1 MSRMPLERIEEL
13 FHQAA
18 DLDAEARAA
27 FLDLEC
33 AGDRA
38 LRAAVEELL
47 RHDEASERT
56 EAFIVSP
63 IERAQLDEQPTASG
77 QACATITLPQHA
89 PPGYELI
96 EVLGSGGMGVVIKAR
111 QLSLGRLVALK
122 MLPYAAPVTPEQ
134 FARFRAE
141 AQALASL
148 QHPNIVQIYEV
159 GELEGRPYLVMEY
172 VPGPN
177 LARELAGSPQPARAA
192 AELVLVLAGAIQA
205 VHDRGIIHR
214 DLKPANVLL
223 VSGGVVSG
231 ESSARNAQ
239 ERATTTHHSPLTTHQ
254 IKITDFGLAKRFGP
268 GSNQTT
274 SGAILGTPS
283 YMAPEQARG
292 RLDAPGPAIDIYA
305 LGAILYELLTG
316 RPPFRGTSPEETITQ
331 LLNEEPVPPTRMRRS
346 LPRDLVTICL
356 KCLEKEPQ
364 RRYASAAVL
373 AEDLRHFLAGEPILA
388 RPVGMPERF
397 WRWCRRRPLVAALAA
412 TSSALAI
419 ALLVTILVYQ
429 SLLLRQTEHKLQG
442 VQQQALQSGQ
452 LADEERR
459 QLSSLDRALGA
470 RELEQGDALAALVWL
485 TEALRLDSGD
495 PERERED
502 RIRIALALR
511 QCPRL
516 VQLLTGNQPVA
527 GVQLSPSGCWLVMLD
542 KDGSLEI
549 LEVLTGRV
557 RPLRGALGAGG
568 KPASIA
574 LSRDGCLLAVVE
586 SDGSTRVWNVDKGAP
601 HAPAFRHEAPVLRAT
616 FGGDNLSLTAQ
627 LANGK
632 MQTWDLRTGQP
643 DLAAQAERRATR
655 AHAVADNG
663 RWFFALSEDG
673 LGRVGQ
679 LPHGNTVAGLVHVDH
694 AVTIAALR
702 EDGLRLALID
712 PDNVLWTWDPQSG
725 KETLLVS
732 SLRSEGIIREMKWS
746 ADGQRL
752 LTVSS
757 LNRARVWDAGTGVP
771 LTPPLV
777 HVGPLLSAGFAG
789 GDRVLTVGR
798 DGSVRIWE
806 LRQNPR
812 EQNDPSP
819 DDRPLP
825 ELLSL
830 AQVLSGRSLGAD
842 GSLLPLEAG
851 QLDSAWKSLH
861 P

>member
-27 FLDLEC
+27 FLDREC

-38 LRAAVEELL
+38 LRDAVEELL
-47 RHDEASERT
+47 RHDEASDQT

-122 MLPYAAPVTPEQ
+122 MLPYTAPVTPEQ

-148 QHPNIVQIYEV
+148 QHPNIVQVYEV

-177 LARELAGSPQPARAA
+177 LARELAGSPQPAREA
-192 AELVLVLAGAIQA
+192 AELVLVLAAAIQA

-223 VSGGVVSG
+223 VSD
-231 ESSARNAQ
+231 ESAARNADDAD
-239 ERATTTHHSPLTTHQ
+239 ERSSTTHHSPLTTHQ

-268 GSNQTT
+268 DSSQTT

-331 LLNEEPVPPTRMRRS
+331 LLNEDPVPPVRMRPS

-364 RRYASAAVL
+364 RRYASAAML
-373 AEDLRHFLAGEPILA
+373 AEDLRHFLAGEPIRA
-388 RPVGMPERF
+388 RAVGMPERF
-397 WRWCRRRPLVAALAA
+397 WRWCRRRPLVATLAA
-412 TSSALAI
+412 TSSLLAI

-470 RELEQGDALAALVWL
+470 RELEQGDALAALLWL

-502 RIRIALALR
+502 RVRIAQALQ

-516 VQLLTGNQPVA
+516 AQLLTGNQPVA
-527 GVQLSPSGCWLVMLD
+527 GVQLSPSGCWLVMLG

-568 KPASIA
+568 KPAAIA

-586 SDGSTRVWNVDKGAP
+586 SDGATRVWNVDKGAP
-601 HAPAFRHEAPVLRAT
+601 HTPAFRHEAAVLRAT

-643 DLAAQAERRATR
+643 DLAAQAERRAAR
-655 AHAVADNG
+655 ASAVTDNG

-679 LPHGNTVAGLVHVDH
+679 LPHGNTVAGLTHVDH
-694 AVTIAALR
+694 AVTVAALR
-702 EDGLRLALID
+702 DDGRRLALVD
-712 PDNVLWTWDPQSG
+712 SDKVLWTWDPQSG
-725 KETLLVS
+725 KETLLVP
-732 SLRSEGIIREMKWS
+732 SLRSEGIVTEMKWS

-789 GDRVLTVGR
+789 SDQVLTVGR

-806 LRQNPR
+806 LRQNSKEPG
-812 EQNDPSP
+812 EPAP
-819 DDRPLP
+819 DNRPLP
-825 ELLSL
+825 ELVSL
-830 AQVLSGRSLGAD
+830 ARVLSDRCLGAD
-842 GSLLPLEAG
+842 GSLLPLDAG

>member
-1 MSRMPLERIEEL
+1 MPLERIEEL

-27 FLDLEC
+27 FLDREC

-38 LRAAVEELL
+38 LRDAVEELL
-47 RHDEASERT
+47 RHDEASDQT

-122 MLPYAAPVTPEQ
+122 MLPYTAPVTPEQ

-148 QHPNIVQIYEV
+148 QHPNIVQVYEV

-177 LARELAGSPQPARAA
+177 LARELAGSPQPAREA
-192 AELVLVLAGAIQA
+192 AELVLVLAAAIQA

-223 VSGGVVSG
+223 VSD
-231 ESSARNAQ
+231 ESAARNADDAD
-239 ERATTTHHSPLTTHQ
+239 ERSSTTHHSPLTTHQ

-268 GSNQTT
+268 DSSQTT

-331 LLNEEPVPPTRMRRS
+331 LLNEDPVPPVRMRPS

-364 RRYASAAVL
+364 RRYASAAML
-373 AEDLRHFLAGEPILA
+373 AEDLRHFLAGEPIRA
-388 RPVGMPERF
+388 RAVGMPERF
-397 WRWCRRRPLVAALAA
+397 WRWCRRRPLVATLAA
-412 TSSALAI
+412 TSSLLAI

-470 RELEQGDALAALVWL
+470 RELEQGDALAALLWL

-502 RIRIALALR
+502 RVRIAQALQ

-516 VQLLTGNQPVA
+516 AQLLTGNQPVA
-527 GVQLSPSGCWLVMLD
+527 GVQLSPSGCWLVMLG

-568 KPASIA
+568 KPAAIA

-586 SDGSTRVWNVDKGAP
+586 SDGATRVWNVDKGAP
-601 HAPAFRHEAPVLRAT
+601 HTPAFRHEAAVLRAT

-643 DLAAQAERRATR
+643 DLAAQAERRAAR
-655 AHAVADNG
+655 ASAVTDNG

-679 LPHGNTVAGLVHVDH
+679 LPHGNTVAGLTHVDH
-694 AVTIAALR
+694 AVTVAALR
-702 EDGLRLALID
+702 DDGRRLALVD
-712 PDNVLWTWDPQSG
+712 SDKVLWTWDPQSG
-725 KETLLVS
+725 KETLLVP
-732 SLRSEGIIREMKWS
+732 SLRSEGIVTEMKWS

-789 GDRVLTVGR
+789 SDQVLTVGR

-806 LRQNPR
+806 LRQNSKEPG
-812 EQNDPSP
+812 EPAP
-819 DDRPLP
+819 DNRPLP
-825 ELLSL
+825 ELVSL
-830 AQVLSGRSLGAD
+830 ARVLSDRCLGAD
-842 GSLLPLEAG
+842 GSLLPLDAG